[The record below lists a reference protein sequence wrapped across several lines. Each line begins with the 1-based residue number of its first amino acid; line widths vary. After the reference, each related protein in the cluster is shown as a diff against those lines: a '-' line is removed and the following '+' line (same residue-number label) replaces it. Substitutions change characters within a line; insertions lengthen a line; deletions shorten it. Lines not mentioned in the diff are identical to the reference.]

1 MAFPIPP
8 YTDGQTHTEGT
19 ITYTYSAA
27 TGAWLKPASGGGGV
41 PTTRLVTGV
50 NSVSGGG
57 DLSVDRTLQLAG
69 DIAAPAANQYYG
81 TNNLGVRGWHTI
93 SPVQTTYTVQ
103 GVLSL
108 TGGGTLTGTGRTFQ
122 LVNDLANPGA
132 NRYYGTDA
140 AGTRGWFSA
149 PNFVPETRQIN
160 TLHSLTGGG
169 DLTADR
175 TITLVN
181 DVATPGT
188 RKFYGTDINGV
199 RGWYDAPRTIQ
210 YYSGSIASS
219 AYSAGD
225 YVVLPT
231 TGAVGGITVTS
242 SARPTGG
249 TITLTAGR
257 NYMLNFSLVGGG
269 GTAVNPALTPLA
281 VMDRTNNTAL
291 LASFVGHCQLVIS
304 PTANIGI
311 GFRLNAGGTALSAA
325 TGTVSIYSID

>member
-8 YTDGQTHTEGT
+8 YTDGQIHTEGAF
-19 ITYTYSAA
+19 TYTYSAA
-27 TGAWLKPASGGGGV
+27 TGAWLKPAASAGGV

-57 DLSVDRTLQLAG
+57 DLSADRTLQLSG
-69 DIAAPAANQYYG
+69 DVATPTANQYYG
-81 TNNLGVRGWHTI
+81 TNSTGVKGWHTI
-93 SPVQTTYTVQ
+93 SPVQTSYTVQ

-122 LVNDLANPGA
+122 LVNDVATPGA
-132 NRYYGTDA
+132 SRYYGTDA
-140 AGTRGWFSA
+140 TGTRGWYAA
-149 PNFVPETRQIN
+149 PAYVPDTRRLDTI
-160 TLHSLTGGG
+160 HSLTGGG

-181 DVATPGT
+181 DVAAPGT

-199 RGWYDAPRTIQ
+199 RGWYDAPQPIQ
-210 YYSGSIASS
+210 YYSGAITSS

-231 TGAVGGITVTS
+231 TGAVGITVAS

-257 NYMLNFSLVGGG
+257 NYMINFSLIGGG
-269 GTAVNPALTPLA
+269 ATAVNPTLTPMA
-281 VMDRTNNTAL
+281 VMNRTTNTAIV
-291 LASFVGHCQLVIS
+291 ASFVGHCQLVFS
-304 PTANIGI
+304 PTVTTGI
-311 GFRLNAGGTALSAA
+311 GFRLNTGGTPLSAA
-325 TGTVSIYSID
+325 TGTVTVYSID